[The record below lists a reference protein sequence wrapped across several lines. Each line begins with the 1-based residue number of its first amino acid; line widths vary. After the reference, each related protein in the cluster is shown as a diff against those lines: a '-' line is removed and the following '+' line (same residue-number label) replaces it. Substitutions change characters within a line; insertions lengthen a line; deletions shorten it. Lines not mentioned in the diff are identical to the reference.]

1 MPQSLLQPLYPF
13 RQLDRRAF
21 DYYHSSTHSLSVIP
35 ITAIT
40 ITVITVFTEG
50 VSRDKGNIK
59 LILTIY
65 ILYNYIL
72 YI

>member
-1 MPQSLLQPLYPF
+1 MPQSLLQSLYPF
-13 RQLDRRAF
+13 RQLNRRAI

-50 VSRDKGNIK
+50 VSEGKENVNRI
-59 LILTIY
+59 
-65 ILYNYIL
+65 
-72 YI
+72 